1 MKDVMSSR
9 ISNPRENQSSSISKS
24 LIAAYNATRYRVFT
38 DIPFILRI
46 GQRSPHLLQLYIKY
60 NCLSA
65 TLITAWNPYS
75 VITSESDNT
84 TAQLRLETVLL
95 ERSIPSISAIG
106 EDPELKWSG
115 EESVLA
121 LNLNLNTAKELGIE
135 FQQNAVVW
143 SGQDAIPQ
151 LVLLR

>member
-1 MKDVMSSR
+1 MNDD
-9 ISNPRENQSSSISKS
+9 RENTPRSSLASN
-24 LIAAYNATRYRVFT
+24 LIAAYNATRYRIFT
-38 DIPFILRI
+38 DTSFNMRI
-46 GQRSPHLLQLYIKY
+46 GQRSSHLLKLYKKY

-84 TAQLRLETVLL
+84 TAQLRLETVLS
-95 ERSIPSISAIG
+95 ERSVPFISAIG
-106 EDPELKWSG
+106 EDPEMEWSG

-121 LNLNLNTAKELGIE
+121 LNLDLNTAKELGIE